1 MAKEID
7 INIADFSEKAYLDY
21 SMYVILDRALPFIG
35 DGLKPVQRRII
46 YAMSELGLISSA
58 KYKKSARTVG
68 DVLGKFHPH
77 GDSACYEAMVL
88 MAQPFSY
95 RYPFIDGQGN
105 WGAEDDPKS
114 FAAMRYTES
123 KLSAYA
129 NLLLQEIT
137 QGTVDWT
144 PNFDA
149 SLEEPKYLP
158 AQVPNILL
166 NGVSGIAV
174 GMSTDIPPHNLAE
187 VVSACIYLLDNPQA
201 SIENIMQFIQAPD
214 YPTYAQIIT
223 NNKELETMYATGNG
237 SIKMRAKHTI
247 EDGNIVINAL
257 PYQTSGAKIIMQI
270 ASQMSAKKLPL
281 IEDIRDESD
290 HKNSTRIV
298 IVPKSN
304 RVNLDNLILH
314 LYASCD
320 LEKNYRVNM
329 NVIGLN
335 GKPQVKNL
343 LTILLE
349 WLEYRSQVVVRRLE
363 TRFEKILARLN
374 ILQGLLVAFLNIDEV
389 IRIIRYEDKPKDV
402 LMARFKLNNKQT
414 EAILEL
420 KLRNLAKLEEI
431 KIQNEQQE
439 LTEEKNSIESVL
451 NSKIKL
457 KTLLKKELKNIIKK
471 FADNRRCEINTN
483 AKQAKLLSKGQIS
496 PAENITIVLSK
507 MGWIRSAKGHD
518 IDPVGLNYKSGDSYL
533 TSTKARSN
541 QMAIF
546 LDTAGR
552 TYALE
557 SHLLP
562 SARGQGEPLT
572 GKLSPPSGAIFTSVI
587 TGENNDKVLLAS
599 NMGYGFIASLGN
611 LISSRQNGK
620 NILTMPDN
628 SHALALLK
636 ITNLAS
642 QYIAV
647 VSNLG
652 RLLVFKVAELPQ
664 LSKGRGNKLINI
676 KTTDF
681 NDKKEFVKDIAI
693 FFDNQKLKFYS
704 GKRHLTIKFTD
715 LVNYISNRAK
725 RGNMLPKGYQKVI
738 KIEVID

>member
-7 INIADFSEKAYLDY
+7 INIADFSEKSYLDY

-46 YAMSELGLISSA
+46 YAMSELGLIHSA

-137 QGTVDWT
+137 QGTVDWA

-158 AQVPNILL
+158 SQVPNILL

-174 GMSTDIPPHNLAE
+174 GMSTDIPPHNLTE
-187 VVSACIYLLDNPQA
+187 VLNACIYLLDNPKA

-214 YPTYAQIIT
+214 YPTDAQIIT
-223 NNKELETMYATGNG
+223 SNKDLQEMYATGNG
-237 SIKMRAKHTI
+237 SIKMRAEHSI
-247 EDGNIVINAL
+247 ENGNIVINAL
-257 PYQTSGAKIIMQI
+257 PYQASGAKIIMQI
-270 ASQMSAKKLPL
+270 ANQMRLKKLPL

-304 RVNLDNLILH
+304 RVDLNNLILH

-320 LEKNYRVNM
+320 LEKSYRVNM

-343 LTILLE
+343 PSILLE
-349 WLEYRSQVVVRRLE
+349 WLDYRLQIVIRRLE

-374 ILQGLLVAFLNIDEV
+374 ILEGLLIAFLNIDEI
-389 IRIIRYEDKPKDV
+389 IRIIRYEYKPKDV
-402 LMARFKLNNKQT
+402 LMARFKLNDKQT

-431 KIQNEQQE
+431 KIQNEQNE
-439 LTEEKNSIESVL
+439 LTKEKNNIENIL
-451 NSKIKL
+451 NSKTKL
-457 KTLLKKELKNIIKK
+457 KNLLKKELQNIIKK
-471 FADNRRCEINTN
+471 FGDNRRCKINTN
-483 AKQAKLLSKGQIS
+483 APQAKLLSEGQIS
-496 PAENITIVLSK
+496 PVENITIVLSK
-507 MGWIRSAKGHD
+507 MGWVRSAKGHD
-518 IDPVGLNYKSGDSYL
+518 IDPVGLNYKSGDGYL
-533 TSTKARSN
+533 TSIKALSN
-541 QMAIF
+541 QMVVF
-546 LDTAGR
+546 LDTTGR
-552 TYALE
+552 TYSLAP
-557 SHLLP
+557 HTLP

-572 GKLSPPSGAIFTSVI
+572 GKLSPPSGADFISII
-587 TGENNDKVLLAS
+587 TGKDDDKVLLAS
-599 NMGYGFIASLGN
+599 NMGYGFIANIGD
-611 LISSRQNGK
+611 LISTRQNGK
-620 NILTMPDN
+620 NVLTMPDN
-628 SHALALLK
+628 SKAIALRK
-636 ITNLAS
+636 ITNIAT
-642 QYIAV
+642 QYIAI

-664 LSKGRGNKLINI
+664 LSKGKGNKLIDI
-676 KTTDF
+676 KKIDF
-681 NDKKEFVKDIAI
+681 NDKKEFVKDIAL
-693 FFDNQKLKFYS
+693 FSDNQKLKFYS
-704 GKRHLTIKFTD
+704 GKRHLTIKFAD
-715 LVNYISNRAK
+715 LVNYIYSRAK
-725 RGNMLPKGYQKVI
+725 RGNMLPKGYQRVI
-738 KIEVID
+738 KIEIID